1 MRGQKGRRVTEFP
14 FPYKQSVWWTSASS
28 RIYVE
33 CEICVVR
40 LCILSLQRNKFH
52 PLFQIHNFHGPHFIL
67 WRVLFFL
74 LCVWYPVHG
83 IIHWM
88 LMATIFGKNIS
99 LCITLSHAA
108 VSPHSHSHPER
119 SLNSCFYCWYGCWFC
134 IGFLCTMN
142 TQKVFR
148 QIITYTHYVQ
158 LQCVHGNYDEISHA
172 HFAFESQ
179 FFFVKAYCCLDLCFS
194 IFFVSISCLFIRI
207 FYQLSVH
214 TPCGDRELC
223 HEFNVHKY

>member
-1 MRGQKGRRVTEFP
+1 MALTLYFD
-14 FPYKQSVWWTSASS
+14 A
-28 RIYVE
+28 
-33 CEICVVR
+33 CC
-40 LCILSLQRNKFH
+40 
-52 PLFQIHNFHGPHFIL
+52 
-67 WRVLFFL
+67 FFFS
-74 LCVWYPVHG
+74 LCV
-83 IIHWM
+83 
-88 LMATIFGKNIS
+88 IS
-99 LCITLSHAA
+99 CAWHYSLDVDGNNFRQKYFTLHHALTRRRIT
-108 VSPHSHSHPER
+108 PSHSHPER

-223 HEFNVHKY
+223 HAFNVHKY